1 MKLRCEVCG
10 KEKVFP
16 DGMGI
21 GAYGWCWVNAKPPYV
36 LCDKCEPKE
45 SIWEV

>member
-1 MKLRCEVCG
+1 MRVKCEVCG

-21 GAYGWCWVNAKPPYV
+21 GAYGWCEIKAKKPYV
-36 LCDKCEPKE
+36 LCSKCEPLE
-45 SIWEV
+45 EV